1 MNGTNE
7 NEKIIW
13 LHEFLWLLNGQV
25 SDQYNDDESDPYFV
39 NSSGVRAK
47 ERTHQGVKLLFIEE
61 LRTLSELEN
70 LVAKLDFPCSI
81 KEFQGWCNGNHIPVD
96 PDRLE
101 EFKSQAQVSE
111 MNPDCGSNV
120 EIILSDCGDIT
131 L

>member
-96 PDRLE
+96 PLIS
-101 EFKSQAQVSE
+101 K
-111 MNPDCGSNV
+111 
-120 EIILSDCGDIT
+120 ILSEPFRGVRH
-131 L
+131 LA